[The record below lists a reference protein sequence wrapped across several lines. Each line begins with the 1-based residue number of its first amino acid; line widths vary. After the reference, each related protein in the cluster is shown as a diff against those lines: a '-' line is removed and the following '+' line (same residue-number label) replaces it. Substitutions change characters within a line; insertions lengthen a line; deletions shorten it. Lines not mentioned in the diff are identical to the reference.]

1 MSIALTD
8 AEIVELTRKVRP
20 SAQIRA
26 LRHLGIDHKRRADGS
41 VLVTRSHFEQL
52 LNATGSSKMIP
63 KKTELDWSNFQ

>member
-8 AEIVELTRKVRP
+8 AEIIEVTRKRRP

-41 VLVTRSHFEQL
+41 ILVTRSHFDEL
-52 LNATGSSKMIP
+52 HGATNSSKMLP
-63 KKTELDWSNFQ
+63 KRKELDWSKFQ